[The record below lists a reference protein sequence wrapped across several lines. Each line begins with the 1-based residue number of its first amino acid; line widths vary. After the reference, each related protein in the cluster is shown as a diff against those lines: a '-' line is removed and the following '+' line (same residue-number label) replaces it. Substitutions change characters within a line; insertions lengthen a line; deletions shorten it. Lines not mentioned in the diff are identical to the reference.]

1 MTQAYV
7 MAYYIPLLLL
17 WLFARAAYN
26 KDYTFITN
34 VSVVAFV
41 VTRLITYLPE
51 GDRIMLDFAN
61 DFVVCLSLIYLQRK
75 NGILKKNR
83 VVPFLILTYIAMM
96 LSYILYISGVV
107 ENSIKTYMLEA
118 ISVVQLLL
126 IFGGIIHGIGYS
138 NIINNLQHS
147 INNISYRFNMFRG
160 IFNARYKKG
169 MARQKNNIASEGG
182 YSEPMEKIGKKVNS
196 PTYGKTASNY
206 WKPVK

>member
-1 MTQAYV
+1 MTQTYV
-7 MAYYIPLLLL
+7 MFYYIPLLAL
-17 WLFARAAYN
+17 WLFAWAAHN

-75 NGILKKNR
+75 NGILRKNR
-83 VVPFLILTYIAMM
+83 VIPFLILTYIAMM
-96 LSYILYISGVV
+96 ISYILYISGVV
-107 ENSIKTYMLEA
+107 VHETKTYMLEA
-118 ISVVQLLL
+118 FSLVQLLL

-147 INNISYRFNMFRG
+147 FNSISHSINMVRG
-160 IFNARYKKG
+160 IFSARHKKG
-169 MARQKNNIASEGG
+169 MARKRNNITSEDGN
-182 YSEPMEKIGKKVNS
+182 SQPMEKIGKKVNS
-196 PTYGKTASNY
+196 PTYGTGPKDF
-206 WKPVK
+206 WKVPE